1 MRIMRNLSAH
11 IIWGGVGGR
20 VVDDS
25 ELEMGVLEPGA
36 LI

>member
-11 IIWGGVGGR
+11 IIWGVGGR

>member
-11 IIWGGVGGR
+11 IIWGGRGR

-25 ELEMGVLEPGA
+25 ELEMGGLEPGA